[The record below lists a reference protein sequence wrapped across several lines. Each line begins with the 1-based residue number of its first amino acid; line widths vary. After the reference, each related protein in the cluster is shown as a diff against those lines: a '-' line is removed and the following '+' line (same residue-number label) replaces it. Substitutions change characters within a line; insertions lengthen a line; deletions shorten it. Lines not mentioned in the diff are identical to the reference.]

1 MNETHG
7 DEFHVHLYKLIVT
20 IKLGVFLYVRDILDE
35 PNNRQTQVICYQQ
48 ERAVALTF
56 NNQELDICVY
66 LIPRS
71 TSTERHI

>member
-1 MNETHG
+1 M
-7 DEFHVHLYKLIVT
+7 F
-20 IKLGVFLYVRDILDE
+20 VFISLMLLLNWASFFYVRDIINE

-71 TSTERHI
+71 TSTERQI